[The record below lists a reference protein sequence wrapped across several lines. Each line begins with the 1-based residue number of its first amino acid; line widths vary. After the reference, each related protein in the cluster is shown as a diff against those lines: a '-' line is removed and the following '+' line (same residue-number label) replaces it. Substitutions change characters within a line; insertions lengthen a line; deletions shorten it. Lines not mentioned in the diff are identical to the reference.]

1 MPDMLGWC
9 LVAYLLVI
17 SDAQQISGPII
28 ISPNEILLQ
37 NKQNYTI
44 HCKGKRPIN
53 FTIQEAAEDEDTDFK
68 KILRK
73 VAPSDNEYEYEIAL
87 DLFSVDPFAVG
98 YYACHDDQVDP
109 SQIFTDLVEEP
120 TNNEHIS
127 YTYVYVNDPQNLIA
141 PMREIVYVVKPG
153 AKTIIEC
160 RPTFPDV
167 QVNLTMKNETQQVK
181 SNQSKIVRINKI
193 GFLVR
198 VRKTD
203 TYSYT
208 CEGRRG
214 NYVSRKTA
222 YIHLR
227 LPTVSNDAVKPQ
239 IVTRDNRFLAGE
251 TIFMNCTVNYTV
263 NNAISLRWITPRPLS
278 EDDVKSNEY
287 EIHTDILYRAIW
299 VKNASEKDAGEYICE
314 ARKGI
319 SDISTNTQKMIYL
332 KTPYLKL
339 KRYGPDRATTS
350 NPQFKFAFEI
360 DGYPPPEYKF
370 IKNNNTRINNGTK
383 YKIEQNKNIKIL
395 HVLIVNDVDI
405 TDTGDYTVE
414 ATNANGTQR
423 LTNHLNVMDVPRVSF
438 HLSEGRKLKGQL
450 IKLVC
455 EVTGYPLPNVEWSF
469 IDSQSN
475 KELDT
480 PLEGTVIEE
489 SEYKIVSTLDLPVQS
504 PGTIICRASNTQGD
518 DQKTKTLLVDEIEG
532 GFGIENEGKEVKEVS
547 EGDSIIL
554 RCLASRYDFTSVQ
567 WHGPNDEEIPGAVF
581 EHSTNAMSLVAKMEI
596 NDALISH
603 TGNYSCVA
611 YNNVTSEE
619 RTATISVV
627 VAGLRAASIKVPA
640 EDITEKE
647 VIPFNDVTLTCIA
660 EAIPPPVITWYKDE
674 IEIGSSNVITRSL
687 NYSTVNST
695 YTFKQNGTDDSIYE
709 CVATS
714 GTSRV
719 SKMYQVIVTMLKS
732 RFKWEYLSILVA
744 IMLALV
750 LLVLY
755 LCWRIKKEKRFRKEL
770 AAAGLLYF
778 KEGAPKS
785 LNPELGIDEQAEL
798 LPYDDKFEF
807 PVEKLILGPQL
818 GAGAFGVVYK
828 AEARGIINAEDS
840 TTVAVKMVKKTADN
854 IYIKA
859 LASELKIMVH
869 LGKHI
874 NIVNLLGACT
884 KNVGK
889 RELIVIVEFCKFG
902 NIHNYMQR
910 HRDVFIDQFTDS
922 KEKAQGNVNRAFSCS
937 GGDSG
942 MTSDCLNTNQTQQTD
957 HTFLNTAASNR
968 SGRLD
973 KPKPQSEFEKV
984 SESGYVQPEWRS
996 NYESDYVYEGR
1007 KPRPLTSR
1015 DLLAWAFQI
1024 ARGMEYLANM
1034 KILHG
1039 DLAARNI
1046 LLAEDNV
1053 VKICDF
1059 GLARSIY
1066 KNDEYQ
1072 KKENSPLPVK
1082 WLAIECMTDRI
1093 FSTQSD
1099 VWSFGIV
1106 LWELFSLA
1114 KTPYPEINPQDLLQ
1128 RLQEGHRLSKPP
1140 YADDRLY
1147 RVMRSCWEQR
1157 PTKRPTFTELQETIG
1172 SFLEDNVRNH
1182 YVELN
1187 QACAETNENRVG
1199 ENYLVQVCAP
1209 DYNNQVTPS
1218 PHHYANDA
1226 SGFFFGVTPT
1236 PTPVQLQHDDEGY
1249 LAMTPASNQ
1258 NVFSPRTGS
1267 TFDFDSRK
1275 LNGRSSAA
1283 SQGSELTPML
1293 SLSHLSAR
1301 SGSDSDHEGATSPY
1315 LNMIPRIEEETDE
1328 VFELET
1334 KKNNLKNSQNN
1345 AVTNPTY
1352 ITFPSLDKKPIAS
1365 NNYVNVNGNGLVK

>member
-1 MPDMLGWC
+1 MTDMLGWC

-28 ISPNEILLQ
+28 LSPNEILLQ

-203 TYSYT
+203 TYTYT

-214 NYVSRKTA
+214 SYASRKSA

-239 IVTRDNRFLAGE
+239 IASRDNRFLAGE

-383 YKIEQNKNIKIL
+383 YKIEQNKTIKIL

-423 LTNHLNVMDVPRVSF
+423 LTNHLNVMDVPRVTF
-438 HLSEGRKLKGQL
+438 HLSEGRKLKGQQV
-450 IKLVC
+450 KLVC
-455 EVTGYPLPNVEWSF
+455 EVTGYPFPNVEWSF
-469 IDSQSN
+469 IDIQSN

-480 PLEGTVIEE
+480 PLKGTVIEE

-518 DQKTKTLLVDEIEG
+518 DQRTKALLVDEIEG

-547 EGDSIIL
+547 EGDSLIL

-581 EHSTNAMSLVAKMEI
+581 EYSTNAMSLVAKMEI

-611 YNNVTSEE
+611 YHNVTSEE
-619 RTATISVV
+619 RTETISVV

-660 EAIPPPVITWYKDE
+660 EAIPPPGITWYKDE
-674 IEIGSSNVITRSL
+674 NEIASSNVITRSL

-714 GTSRV
+714 GTSRA
-719 SKMYQVIVTMLKS
+719 SKMYQVTVTMLKS

-785 LNPELGIDEQAEL
+785 LNPQLGIDEQAEL

-910 HRDVFIDQFTDS
+910 HRDVFIDQLTDN

-968 SGRLD
+968 SGRL
-973 KPKPQSEFEKV
+973 V

-1226 SGFFFGVTPT
+1226 SGFFFGVTPS

-1258 NVFSPRTGS
+1258 NVFSPRIGS

-1293 SLSHLSAR
+1293 SLNHLSAR

>member
-1 MPDMLGWC
+1 MTDMLGWC

-28 ISPNEILLQ
+28 LSPNEILLQ

-167 QVNLTMKNETQQVK
+167 QVNLTMEFIK
-181 SNQSKIVRINKI
+181 SQYNAKMGYILDS
-193 GFLVR
+193 
-198 VRKTD
+198 TD
-203 TYSYT
+203 TVDLEPMT
-208 CEGRRG
+208 ELICEF
-214 NYVSRKTA
+214 SRNGSRNQTKV
-222 YIHLR
+222 YLDI
-227 LPTVSNDAVKPQ
+227 TVSNDAVKPQ
-239 IVTRDNRFLAGE
+239 IASRDNRFLAGE

-383 YKIEQNKNIKIL
+383 YKIEQNKTIKIL

-423 LTNHLNVMDVPRVSF
+423 LTNHLNVMDVPRVTF
-438 HLSEGRKLKGQL
+438 HLSEGRKLKGQQV
-450 IKLVC
+450 KLVC
-455 EVTGYPLPNVEWSF
+455 EVTGYPFPNVEWSF
-469 IDSQSN
+469 IDIQSN

-480 PLEGTVIEE
+480 PLKGTVIEE

-518 DQKTKTLLVDEIEG
+518 DQRTKALLVDEIEG

-547 EGDSIIL
+547 EGDSLIL

-581 EHSTNAMSLVAKMEI
+581 EYSTNAMSLVAKMEI

-611 YNNVTSEE
+611 YHNVTSEE
-619 RTATISVV
+619 RTETISVV

-660 EAIPPPVITWYKDE
+660 EAIPPPGITWYKDE
-674 IEIGSSNVITRSL
+674 NEIASSNVITRSL

-714 GTSRV
+714 GTSRA
-719 SKMYQVIVTMLKS
+719 SKMYQVTVTMLKS

-785 LNPELGIDEQAEL
+785 LNPQLGIDEQAEL

-910 HRDVFIDQFTDS
+910 HRDVFIDQLTDN

-1226 SGFFFGVTPT
+1226 SGFFFGVTPS

-1258 NVFSPRTGS
+1258 NVFSPRIGS

-1293 SLSHLSAR
+1293 SLNHLSAR

>member
-1 MPDMLGWC
+1 MTDMLGWC
-9 LVAYLLVI
+9 LVASLLII
-17 SDAQQISGPII
+17 SDAQQINGPII
-28 ISPNEILLQ
+28 MSSNEILLQ

-73 VAPSDNEYEYEIAL
+73 VAPSDNEYEHEIAL

-109 SQIFTDLVEEP
+109 SQIFNDLVEEP
-120 TNNEHIS
+120 INNEHIS
-127 YTYVYVNDPQNLIA
+127 YTYVYVNDSQNLIA

-193 GFLVR
+193 GFLVK

-203 TYSYT
+203 TYTYT

-214 NYVSRKTA
+214 AYISRKSA

-299 VKNASEKDAGEYICE
+299 VKNATENDAGEYICE

-339 KRYGPDRATTS
+339 KRYGPEKATTS
-350 NPQFKFAFEI
+350 NPQFNFAFQI
-360 DGYPPPEYKF
+360 DGYPAPEYKF

-383 YKIEQNKNIKIL
+383 YKIEQNKRIKML

-423 LTNHLNVMDVPRVSF
+423 LTNHLNVMDVPRVTF
-438 HLSEGRKLKGQL
+438 HLSEGRKLKGQQ

-475 KELDT
+475 RELDT
-480 PLEGTVIEE
+480 PLKGSVKEE
-489 SEYKIVSTLDLPVQS
+489 SEYKISSTLDLPVQS

-532 GFGIENEGKEVKEVS
+532 GFGIENEGREKKEVS
-547 EGDSIIL
+547 EGDIIIL

-567 WHGPNDEEIPGAVF
+567 WKGPNDEEIPGAVF

-603 TGNYSCVA
+603 TGNYSCVG
-611 YNNVTSEE
+611 YNNVTGEE
-619 RTATISVV
+619 RTETISVV
-627 VAGLRAASIKVPA
+627 VAGLRAASIKIPA
-640 EDITEKE
+640 EDTVKE

-660 EAIPPPVITWYKDE
+660 VAIPPPVITWYKDD
-674 IEIGSSNVITRSL
+674 IEIGSNNNNVITRSL

-695 YTFKQNGTDDSIYE
+695 YTFKQNGTDDSVYE

-719 SKMYQVIVTMLKS
+719 SKMYQVTVTMLKS

-755 LCWRIKKEKRFRKEL
+755 LCWKIKKEKRFRKEL

-828 AEARGIINAEDS
+828 ADARGIINAEDS

-910 HRDVFIDQFTDS
+910 HRDVFIDQLTDN

-1082 WLAIECMTDRI
+1082 WLAIECMMDRI

-1128 RLQEGHRLSKPP
+1128 RLQEGHRLSKPQ

-1147 RVMRSCWEQR
+1147 RVMRSCWDQR
-1157 PTKRPTFTELQETIG
+1157 PTKRPTFTALQETIG

-1187 QACAETNENRVG
+1187 QVCAETNENRVG

-1226 SGFFFGVTPT
+1226 SGFFFGVTPS

-1258 NVFSPRTGS
+1258 SIFSPRIGA
-1267 TFDFDSRK
+1267 TFDFDARK
-1275 LNGRSSAA
+1275 LDGRSSAA
-1283 SQGSELTPML
+1283 SAGSELTPML
-1293 SLSHLSAR
+1293 SLNHLSAR
-1301 SGSDSDHEGATSPY
+1301 SGSDSDHEGAASPY

-1328 VFELET
+1328 RRARRQRWRYRHT
-1334 KKNNLKNSQNN
+1334 
-1345 AVTNPTY
+1345 
-1352 ITFPSLDKKPIAS
+1352 
-1365 NNYVNVNGNGLVK
+1365 